1 MPAPDPATT
10 RYDAQGYPLNPDGSR
25 MFQDASYQKVSLAGD
40 QQVTPLYPHGTAD
53 SNTYAIGPTVPAA
66 SPAGPATSGT
76 PRQLYNTQTLPNQPK
91 PAPTPLVG
99 LDMTQPGAA
108 EQWWTQNQGNYNST
122 YGAPLTQQT
131 LQNYQTNGI
140 PQGGNTQQG
149 FYDTL
154 MGSFGATNGAI
165 TGAINGAATSG
176 TQSLATLQQGYLAG
190 QSAANGALGAQ
201 RNGIAAIG
209 AAGNSAA
216 LGLSNAQNGA
226 RAVGAQTSGMLGQQV
241 NNVSA
246 MNNNAAGVQQANF
259 AAVQQNMQNMMAQET
274 QALQQAYNNGTLSA
288 ANFAA
293 NLQRVQ
299 QSAQQSLADQ
309 MANRTMTQDN
319 RNFAMFDANNQMH
332 NLAAQGNNVDSQMAY
347 ELDMIR
353 AQQSN
358 SQVQYLNGINNLDAR
373 YNDMKGVYGAAQ
385 QSIDNDALAAYID
398 ANQHRED
405 QRVAGIRAVDS
416 QQRSMGQVLNMGDKA
431 FTAQQLG
438 IDQLRSGKG
447 EAVGGIQD
455 ALAKLG
461 QAGQQ
466 SWTTGAAGLNDLF
479 ASRTQNLTREQDN
492 LNRLIAQRPELQND
506 MGLDPYYQNAQRQS
520 IEGINQ
526 NLAAR
531 GAYGSSAADD
541 QIKETIQNLNADRA
555 NREAA
560 YNLQRSAENRAW
572 ETEIGQQTGSLS
584 GHQLSYDQLGQAGIS
599 DLLKTK
605 SGYDLAGAGLSGD
618 LGKLRLGYDQGIS
631 GAEGD
636 LGKLYQGFGGIYAGM
651 AGDLGNIRSSFAN
664 TDATM
669 TGDLNRNRLGF
680 AQAGAGL
687 ASNEAQTMQ
696 GFAGIRGDMINN
708 MGQNALGFTNTGAQL
723 SGVRANVAKDF
734 AVQGSQAGIAKGQL
748 GLGYDNLLGQL
759 TNNIATNRLGYDTL
773 QSNNVNNAETNRL
786 GYSRAL
792 TDAAHGLSQTGLG
805 FSTLQSNNANA
816 YADNR
821 LGFANSLNTATNNL
835 ANSNFNF
842 ANLDVSAANNL
853 ANSQFNFANLGE
865 RALDN
870 LSGRTIANNTQS
882 ANERAGIAAQKFNY
896 DKLGVDSNLAL
907 GDLGVRQGTL
917 ASNTA
922 QGIDQNILNNNKFG
936 LDYTQAMNNIAQTQD
951 QGDLSRM
958 IASQNAAAAAQRAQD
973 TRFNSGFGANM
984 KLADS
989 ISGVMGSTNKSIFGT
1004 DQDLLEKML
1013 SAKVG
1018 VGSEAL
1024 AGATRTTAQTRQD
1037 AQATQDQFAAAMK
1050 LFAANKGA

>member
-1 MPAPDPATT
+1 MPAPSATT
-10 RYDAQGYPLNPDGSR
+10 QYDAQGYPLNPDGSR
-25 MFQDASYQKVSLAGD
+25 MYQDASYQKVSLAGD
-40 QQVTPLYPHGTAD
+40 QQGVAVGATPGVVGAPQTIPGPVAQPGQPLQHFPVPGTAA
-53 SNTYAIGPTVPAA
+53 TTPT
-66 SPAGPATSGT
+66 
-76 PRQLYNTQTLPNQPK
+76 K
-91 PAPTPLVG
+91 MVG

-131 LQNYQTNGI
+131 LQNYQTNGV

-154 MGSFGATNGAI
+154 MGSFGNTNNAISGAI
-165 TGAINGAATSG
+165 SGAANSG
-176 TQSLATLQQGYLAG
+176 AQSLASLQQGYLAG
-190 QSAANGALGAQ
+190 QSASAGALGAQ
-201 RNGIAAIG
+201 QNGLASIG

-216 LGLSNAQNGA
+216 QGLSNAQNGA

-241 NNVSA
+241 NNVSN
-246 MNNNAAGVQQANF
+246 MNNQAAGVQQNNMF
-259 AAVQQNMQNMMAQET
+259 AVQQNMQAMMVQET

-288 ANFAA
+288 AQFQD

-299 QSAQQSLADQ
+299 ASANASLADQ
-309 MANRTMTQDN
+309 MQNRSLTQDN

-332 NLAAQGNNVDSQMAY
+332 NLTAQGNNVDSQMAA
-347 ELDMIR
+347 ELDAIR

-358 SQVQYLNGINNLDAR
+358 SQVSYLNGINNLDAR
-373 YNDMKGVYGAAQ
+373 YNDMRQVYGGAQ
-385 QSIDNDALAAYID
+385 QSLDNQSLAAFID
-398 ANQHRED
+398 ANQQREN
-405 QRVAGIRAVDS
+405 QRVAGINAVDS
-416 QQRSMGQVLNMGDKA
+416 QQRSMGQVLSMGDKA
-431 FTAQQLG
+431 FTTQQAAIDRLNSGKTEAVSGLQGAIGQLG
-438 IDQLRSGKG
+438 Q
-447 EAVGGIQD
+447 Q
-455 ALAKLG
+455 
-461 QAGQQ
+461 GQQ
-466 SWTTGAAGLNDLF
+466 AWNTGAAGLNDLF

-506 MGLDPYYQNAQRQS
+506 MGLDPYYANAQRQS

-531 GAYGSSAADD
+531 GAYGSSSADD

-584 GHQLSYDQLGQAGIS
+584 GHQLSYDQLGQAGVS
-599 DLLKTK
+599 DLLKNK
-605 SGYDLAGAGLSGD
+605 SGYDLAGAGLQNN
-618 LGKLRLGYDQGIS
+618 LGSLRLGYDTAS
-631 GAEGD
+631 AGASSD
-636 LGKLYQGFGGIYAGM
+636 LGKLYQGFGGIYGDM
-651 AGDLGNIRSSFAN
+651 AGDLGNIRSNFAN
-664 TDATM
+664 VDATM

-680 AQAGAGL
+680 AQAGTGL
-687 ASNEAQTMQ
+687 AANEAQTMQ
-696 GFAGIRGDMINN
+696 GFAGIRGDMLNN
-708 MGQNALGFTNTGAQL
+708 MNTNALGYTNTGAQL
-723 SGVRANVAKDF
+723 SGVRAGVAKDF

-748 GLGYDNLLGQL
+748 GLGYDQLLGSL
-759 TNNIATNRLGYDTL
+759 TNNIAQNRLGYDTL

-821 LGFANSLNTATNNL
+821 LGFANSMNTATNNL

-870 LSGRTIANNTQS
+870 FSGRTIANNTQA
-882 ANERAGIAAQKFNY
+882 ANERAGIASQKFNY

-936 LDYTQAMNNIAQTQD
+936 LDYTTAMNNIAQGQD
-951 QGDLSRM
+951 QGDLARL
-958 IASQNAAAAAQRAQD
+958 IASQNAANAAQNAQRNRGND
-973 TRFNSGFGANM
+973 AVSNQI
-984 KLADS
+984 KYADS
-989 ISGVMGSTNKSIFGT
+989 ISGIMGDTTKTMTAN
-1004 DQDLLEKML
+1004 DAAML
-1013 SAKVG
+1013 QQALAAKVG

-1024 AGATRTTAQTRQD
+1024 AGATRTTAQARQD
-1037 AQATQDQFAAAMK
+1037 TQAQQDQFNAAMK
-1050 LFAANKGA
+1050 LFLANKGA